1 MFYYTETN
9 FKIYNLNVLSCGR
22 PQNNFRYRKCKLG
35 MEKNPIFNTLPVV
48 RSCRPGDNLL
58 FPATLHMFGLFA
70 GLSPSSVNFFVKYP
84 NLPYY
89 CYSVRCN
96 NYRLMHA
103 LFHIRTVMR
112 PISARGLSPEGRYR
126 SSPDMEKGIH

>member
-1 MFYYTETN
+1 MFCLAEDH
-9 FKIYNLNVLSCGR
+9 KIIFGIENASSEWRKTRFSTHFRLSGVVDRAITYC
-22 PQNNFRYRKCKLG
+22 L
-35 MEKNPIFNTLPVV
+35 LPHITYVWVV
-48 RSCRPGDNLL
+48 RGVISLL
-58 FPATLHMFGLFA
+58 
-70 GLSPSSVNFFVKYP
+70 SNFFVKYP